1 MKKLIAFAAFA
12 AAGFATSIA
21 SAADFGGG
29 QPPPREAYVEE
40 PLPAPVIIA
49 RPYNNYYQE
58 NGNYYASPCP
68 LPYFGLFP
76 EYGPHYNFYVS
87 PCWQAD
93 WRGRALSRRG
103 GRPHRRW

>member
-1 MKKLIAFAAFA
+1 MKKLIALAALA
-12 AAGFATSIA
+12 AAGFGTSIA

-58 NGNYYASPCP
+58 NGNYYASPYP
-68 LPYFGLFP
+68 LPYFLVYFR
-76 EYGPHYNFYVS
+76 NM
-87 PCWQAD
+87 
-93 WRGRALSRRG
+93 GRTTISMSAPT
-103 GRPHRRW
+103 GRPTGMAAR